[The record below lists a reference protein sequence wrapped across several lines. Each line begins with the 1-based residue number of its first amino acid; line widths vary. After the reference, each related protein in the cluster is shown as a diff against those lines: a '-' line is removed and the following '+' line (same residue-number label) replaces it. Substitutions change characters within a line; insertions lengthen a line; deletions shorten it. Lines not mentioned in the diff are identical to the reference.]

1 MRWKKR
7 SWHKG
12 KFEHYSV
19 INKLKKENKISEEFE
34 IMLNNLTLEEIIA
47 IKLETASKPFGGKSY
62 GLPIWRS
69 MREITQHAVLKFA
82 VSACRTNREAA
93 SFLGIS
99 AKELRDLTKK
109 YNIKNFFEETDKK
122 DLTDNL

>member
-47 IKLETASKPFGGKSY
+47 IKLESASKVFGGKSY

-69 MREITQHAVLKFA
+69 IGDLMLKI
-82 VSACRTNREAA
+82 STN
-93 SFLGIS
+93 
-99 AKELRDLTKK
+99 
-109 YNIKNFFEETDKK
+109 
-122 DLTDNL
+122 

>member
-1 MRWKKR
+1 MD
-7 SWHKG
+7 
-12 KFEHYSV
+12 FQ
-19 INKLKKENKISEEFE
+19 
-34 IMLNNLTLEEIIA
+34 
-47 IKLETASKPFGGKSY
+47 Y
-62 GLPIWRS
+62 GRS
-69 MREITQHAVLKFA
+69 MREIHNDAVLKFA
-82 VSACRTNREAA
+82 LSQHAGPIAEAA